1 MTTSFIGALDLA
13 ELTDVGLKRQR
24 NEDASRMLVPPAS
37 APESKFGALFMVA
50 DGMGGLGGGDV
61 ASRSAIDEIVH
72 YYYDL
77 RNREPDPA
85 ARLQSAL
92 ESANIHVREQANAVG
107 LPRIG
112 STAAGVVLTADGEAV
127 VFNVGDCRVYR
138 VRNGQIERLSRDQS
152 VMERQIE
159 AGIMTE
165 EAARAMRN
173 SMVTAFLGQPLPIVP
188 YFHRVKVQP
197 GDTFIICSD
206 GLWGL
211 AEADELLRIM
221 RNTPSRTAV
230 RKFVNLAL
238 SRGGNDNITAVV
250 VRLGNPPARR
260 LSWLLPLL
268 ALIVV
273 AAVVGVLVVLSRN
286 REGGGSGLLAGGDGG
301 SPTATET
308 PQGSSF
314 TLTPPTGDTLL
325 APALGS
331 PTGATT
337 AAATVELIQLVPT
350 FTPTRGATLT
360 PSATDAPPPSATFTA
375 TTGPTPTRPFTLTP
389 SDTATFTPTFTASW
403 TTTPSRTPSL
413 TLTATITAS
422 ATPTA
427 TFSATPSRTVTTF
440 PSLTRTPTA
449 TATRTA
455 TPTLAPTRTLSPAL
469 VKTISTPTLVPSPTL
484 RKTVSR

>member
-1 MTTSFIGALDLA
+1 MTNSFIGALDLA
-13 ELTDVGLKRQR
+13 EITDVGLKRQR
-24 NEDASRMLVPPAS
+24 NEDASRMLVPPAGS
-37 APESKFGALFMVA
+37 HEAQFGALFMVA

-61 ASRSAIDEIVH
+61 ASRTAIDEIVH

-85 ARLQSAL
+85 SRLQSAL
-92 ESANIHVREQANAVG
+92 ESANVQVREQANAVG

-112 STAAGVVLTADGEAV
+112 STAAGVVLTSDGEAV

-188 YFHRVKVQP
+188 YFHRVKAQP

-221 RNTPSRTAV
+221 RKTPSRTAA

-268 ALIVV
+268 ALVAV
-273 AAVVGVLVVLSRN
+273 AAVVGVLLVLSRN
-286 REGGGSGLLAGGDGG
+286 RDAGGSDALAGGD
-301 SPTATET
+301 STLTATSD
-308 PQGSSF
+308 SSAF
-314 TLTPPTGDTLL
+314 TATAPAGDTPL
-325 APALGS
+325 APALTG
-331 PTGATT
+331 PTEGAT
-337 AAATVELIQLVPT
+337 AELIQLVPT
-350 FTPTRGATLT
+350 ATATRAATLT
-360 PSATDAPPPSATFTA
+360 PSATDTPVPTLTFTR
-375 TTGPTPTRPFTLTP
+375 TSSPSPTRPFTLTP
-389 SDTATFTPTFTASW
+389 SLTTTFTPTH
-403 TTTPSRTPSL
+403 TPSL
-413 TLTATITAS
+413 TKTASRTTTRTSTATITAS
-422 ATPTA
+422 PTRSA
-427 TFSATPSRTVTTF
+427 TFTLTPSKTLTTF
-440 PSLTRTPTA
+440 PTLTASPTASITRTPSA

-455 TPTLAPTRTLSPAL
+455 TYTLAPTQTLSPAL

-484 RKTVSR
+484 RTR